1 MAVPKWHRPK
11 PRQGQRRMH
20 IYLKEPKFR
29 VCPKCGKEVLPHIM
43 CRNCGY
49 YQGREVTNV
58 LAKLDKREKK
68 RKEKELAVQE
78 KEQRT
83 KQKELNM
90 EELSKR

>member
-1 MAVPKWHRPK
+1 M
-11 PRQGQRRMH
+11 
-20 IYLKEPKFR
+20 
-29 VCPKCGKEVLPHIM
+29 
-43 CRNCGY
+43 
-49 YQGREVTNV
+49 